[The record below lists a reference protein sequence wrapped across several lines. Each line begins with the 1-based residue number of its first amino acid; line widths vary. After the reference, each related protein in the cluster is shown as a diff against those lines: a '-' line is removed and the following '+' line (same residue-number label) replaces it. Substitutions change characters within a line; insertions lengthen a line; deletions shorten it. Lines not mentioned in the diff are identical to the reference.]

1 MNQRAALNQHTA
13 MNHHITAISQHIE
26 SAARIM
32 RSGGVIAYP
41 TETVYGLGCDPFN
54 EEAVSRVLEI
64 KQRPVEKGL
73 ILVASG
79 LAQLDGLVEL
89 TDAERRMLEETWPAP
104 ITYLLPATTKVPEW
118 VRGRFDKVAV
128 RVSTHPLARSLAAA
142 VGTPIISTSANRAG
156 RPPARNRFQVARQLG
171 ADLDFIV
178 SGDTGLSG
186 RPSTIIDLR
195 TGETIRR

>member
-1 MNQRAALNQHTA
+1 MSQNPTMKQHTA
-13 MNHHITAISQHIE
+13 SSQHIE

-32 RSGGVIAYP
+32 RAGGVIAYP
-41 TETVYGLGCDPFN
+41 TETVYGLGCDPFD
-54 EEAVSRVLEI
+54 EAAVRRVLEI

-73 ILVASG
+73 ILVAAG
-79 LAQLDGLVEL
+79 LAQLDGLVTL
-89 TDAERRMLEETWPAP
+89 TEAERRTLEQTWPAP
-104 ITYLLPATTKVPEW
+104 ITYLLPATTRVPEW

-128 RVSTHPLARSLAAA
+128 RVSTHPLARALAAS

-171 ADLDFIV
+171 AELDFIV

-186 RPSTIIDLR
+186 RPSTIIDLQS
-195 TGETIRR
+195 GETLRR

>member
-1 MNQRAALNQHTA
+1 MSQHIAAL
-13 MNHHITAISQHIE
+13 SQHIE
-26 SAARIM
+26 SAARIV
-32 RSGGVIAYP
+32 RAGGVIAYP
-41 TETVYGLGCDPFN
+41 TETVYGLGCDPFD
-54 EEAVSRVLEI
+54 EAAVRRVLEI

-73 ILVASG
+73 ILVAAG
-79 LAQLDGLVEL
+79 LAQLEGLVEL
-89 TDAERRMLEETWPAP
+89 TEAEWRTLEQTWPAP

-128 RVSTHPLARSLAAA
+128 RVSTHPLARALAAS

-171 ADLDFIV
+171 AELDFIV

-186 RPSTIIDLR
+186 RPSTIIDLQS
-195 TGETIRR
+195 GETLRR